1 MRARR
6 SIEMRT
12 SGGCSETDMNA
23 FAVIPCTCS
32 PTRVVRTVTP
42 VANIPSVRRKARD
55 GSSVEVADVDLLR
68 DRHVVE
74 RRVAEPCERAG
85 RESRQDERR
94 TPRGGGA
101 SVLMLRFCRPE
112 EPRTSATP
120 PAEARRSM
128 SRAPSPPPARHAFG
142 HRRRLLPPVR
152 PLAVLDD
159 AAVEEEQRSRSAST
173 ETPMIFSFVPP

>member
-6 SIEMRT
+6 SIEIRT

-85 RESRQDERR
+85 REARQDELELLRR
-94 TPRGGGA
+94 RRLRAHAAILPTTGGA
-101 SVLMLRFCRPE
+101 AQRC
-112 EPRTSATP
+112 ATP
-120 PAEARRSM
+120 PAEARRDLRRG
-128 SRAPSPPPARHAFG
+128 RAHSA
-142 HRRRLLPPVR
+142 RRLCSCPSGIVGVSSR
-152 PLAVLDD
+152 
-159 AAVEEEQRSRSAST
+159 QCGRSPSWTMRR
-173 ETPMIFSFVPP
+173 